1 MLNVKAAAKNMLEE
15 LQGRAFGEL
24 KTSHEEKIL
33 MKRHELENSMYILD
47 LEALFDHLG
56 SPSALGSLG
65 HDTDLCVAPARF
77 CDCLPDPASTAGREG
92 TELLAPLMAAAPS
105 RSWRSEAVG
114 TGQVLTLSL
123 GLGVL
128 PCEMDP
134 VGCGDRRRM
143 GPPRHWRP
151 RKEPG
156 MSPSE
161 GKAVSFVVCL
171 IYYCLTSSDTDIPHR
186 ACGPRPW

>member
-65 HDTDLCVAPARF
+65 HDTDLCWHLPVSVTVSPTLPRLQAGKGPSCLLPSWQQHPA
-77 CDCLPDPASTAGREG
+77 G
-92 TELLAPLMAAAPS
+92 
-105 RSWRSEAVG
+105 VG
-114 TGQVLTLSL
+114 DQRLWGPGKS
-123 GLGVL
+123 L
-128 PCEMDP
+128 PCP
-134 VGCGDRRRM
+134 
-143 GPPRHWRP
+143 
-151 RKEPG
+151 
-156 MSPSE
+156 
-161 GKAVSFVVCL
+161 
-171 IYYCLTSSDTDIPHR
+171 
-186 ACGPRPW
+186 